1 MSLSSLPTELLE
13 LVGEN
18 IRSCQTL
25 NALSR
30 VNRRFRTV
38 FEPLL
43 YCHDARCAP
52 PPSRAVCWAA
62 QYGMMATLDRCLQYG
77 VQLPTCALPV
87 QYGRSKDRQD
97 SCGSTVG
104 WPAENP
110 PPPHPLCL
118 AVQGGHFKMTEFL
131 LDRGCDTNMLTPDAF
146 SLVSL
151 AVMNNHLQLVGMLLR
166 RGARQTLQRCDNSCP
181 IQIAAALGNKS
192 MVELLWRYGSEC
204 LQRHLELDYAL
215 ESAMA
220 MNHKEIN
227 RLLINY
233 GANIDTKFHNHGS
246 ITPLQLATE
255 MGDVELVKLMLSK
268 GARPAYAFHDREC
281 ALVRAALKNDAEIA
295 SLVLEGSTDRAKT
308 MALAF
313 SVEHPDGCI
322 ARYLLAHGTRPE
334 FIDDDYGDTF
344 PTPDKNFYLIP
355 PLVRA
360 INARHGHLVRLLLE
374 HGASVNTDYEGLV
387 QSQSSRQ
394 GGSVLQLAMDL
405 GDEDIISFLLEH
417 RAQQEVQTRYDRWR
431 EMAEEDN
438 SRLGKQ
444 KERKRLR
451 RNMGLKNCRSS
462 REA

>member
-13 LVGEN
+13 LVGED
-18 IRSCQTL
+18 IRSIQTL

-30 VNRRFRTV
+30 VNRRFRNV

-43 YCHDARCAP
+43 YRQCSRCAP
-52 PPSRAVCWAA
+52 PGPAVCWAA
-62 QYGMMATLDRCLQYG
+62 RYGMMATLKRCLQYG
-77 VQLPTCALPV
+77 AEIPTCAPPM
-87 QYGRSKDRQD
+87 QYGRAKDHRYLY
-97 SCGSTVG
+97 GSAVA
-104 WPAENP
+104 WSVENP

-118 AVQGGHFKMTEFL
+118 AVQGGHLAMAELL
-131 LDRGCDTNMLTPDAF
+131 LDRGCDANMLNPEAF

-151 AVMNNHLQLVGMLLR
+151 AVINNHVQLVDMLLR
-166 RGARQTLQRCDNSCP
+166 RGASQRSQLEAISCP
-181 IQIAAALGNKS
+181 IQISAFLGNKS
-192 MVELLWRYGSEC
+192 MVELLWGYGSEC
-204 LQRHLELDYAL
+204 LRSHLELDYAL

-220 MNHKEIN
+220 MKHKEITH
-227 RLLINY
+227 LLINY
-233 GANIDTKFHNHGS
+233 GAEVDTKFYSHGS

-255 MGDVELVKLMLSK
+255 TGDVDLVQLLLSK
-268 GARPAYAFHDREC
+268 RARPDYAFHDREC

-295 SLVLEGSTDRAKT
+295 SLVVGGSTRRAKT

-322 ARYLLAHGTRPE
+322 ARRLLCHGARPE
-334 FIDDDYGDTF
+334 FIDEDYGDIF

-360 INARHGHLVRLLLE
+360 VNARHGHLTRLLVE

-394 GGSVLQLAMDL
+394 SGSLLKLAMDL
-405 GDEDIISFLLEH
+405 GDEEIISFLLEH
-417 RAQQEVQTRYDRWR
+417 GAQEEVQTRYDRWR

-444 KERKRLR
+444 KERRRLR
-451 RNMGLKNCRSS
+451 RNMGLKNHQSS